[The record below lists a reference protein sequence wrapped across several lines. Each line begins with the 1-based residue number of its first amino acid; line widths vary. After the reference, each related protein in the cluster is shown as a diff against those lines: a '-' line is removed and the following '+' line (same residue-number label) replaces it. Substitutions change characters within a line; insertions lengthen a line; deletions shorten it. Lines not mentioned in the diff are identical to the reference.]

1 MLISVWRTAI
11 GSSKGNGAA
20 FARLASVI
28 ALLVL
33 VPVAA
38 RAVSPGQASITAGT
52 DNVPMYINYQGYLTD
67 MGGNAVSDT
76 VPITIGMYADSSG
89 GTPFLVRNLTNVI
102 IDKGVFSV
110 KIGLYP
116 ADTTFFMGGL
126 RRWIQLTVDGHVLLP
141 RTEMATMAYGLK
153 SLQADNSDLVDFRHA
168 NQLIWNGTAV
178 QSSADFHIDG
188 SGQADEQLVATAAG
202 LTGSV
207 AVVGDVTGDNTGVY
221 GDAVNGAGVYGS
233 SLHGHAILAVAAD
246 SAHFGAWGMN
256 NYSRG
261 TGVAGSGCNDTLFY
275 VTCGSGGAFSARHI
289 GLFAYG
295 HDTTGTGI
303 ATMGNRIRDT
313 VYTLASGSGGS
324 FNGTTVGVYGLARN
338 PNGDRAGGFFRTF
351 GAPGVDTTWAYVA
364 YNYGGQKYKIMGD
377 GQNSTV
383 MSTQD
388 GARILVSP
396 ESPEAVFE
404 DYGSARLTSGHCR
417 VNLDPMFTDCIEV
430 TDGQPLRVFITLN
443 DDCRGIYVKSDANGF
458 DAYEIGG
465 GTSSAAFTYRV
476 VGARR
481 GSAGV
486 RFQSAPRPPAN
497 VGTYVGSGS
506 VPPAPV
512 R

>member
-1 MLISVWRTAI
+1 MLISVWKTAI
-11 GSSKGNGAA
+11 GGSVGRGAA
-20 FARLASVI
+20 LARLVSVI

-38 RAVSPGQASITAGT
+38 RAISPSQASVVAGS

-76 VPITIGMYADSSG
+76 VPLILGLYPDSSG
-89 GTPFLVRNLTNVI
+89 GSPFLTRVLTNVI
-102 IDKGVFSV
+102 IDKGVFSLKV
-110 KIGLYP
+110 GLYP
-116 ADTTFFMGGL
+116 ADTTYFVGGL

-141 RTEMATMAYGLK
+141 RTEMTTMAYGLK
-153 SLQADNSDLVDFRHA
+153 SLYSDNSDMVDSRHA
-168 NQLIWNGTAV
+168 NQFIWNGTTT
-178 QSSADFHIDG
+178 QTSANFRIDG
-188 SGQADEQLVATAAG
+188 SGRANEQLVANATG
-202 LTGSV
+202 LTGSS
-207 AVVGDVTGDNTGVY
+207 AVVGDVTGDNTALY
-221 GDAVNGAGVYGS
+221 GNAVNGTAVYGNS
-233 SLHGHAILAVAAD
+233 THGHAVMGVTSD
-246 SAHFGAWGMN
+246 STRFGAWGMSN
-256 NYSRG
+256 SSRG
-261 TGVAGSGCNDTLFY
+261 TGVAGSGAHDTLY
-275 VTCGSGGAFSARHI
+275 YLTCGSGGTFSARHI

-303 ATMGNRIRDT
+303 ATMGNRIKDT
-313 VYTLASGSGGS
+313 VYTLASGSGGA
-324 FNGTTVGVYGLARN
+324 FNGTTVGIYGLARN
-338 PNGDRAGGFFRTF
+338 PSGDRAGGFFRTF
-351 GAPGVDTTWAYVA
+351 GGPGVDTTWAYVA

-383 MSTQD
+383 MGTQD

-404 DYGSARLTSGHCR
+404 DYGSARLVGGHCR
-417 VNLDPMFTDCIEV
+417 VNLDPMFSDCIAV
-430 TDGQPLRVFITLN
+430 TDAQPLRVFITLN

-476 VGARR
+476 VGSRR

-486 RFQSAPRPPAN
+486 RFPSAPPPPVN
-497 VGTYVGSGS
+497 VKTYVGSSS